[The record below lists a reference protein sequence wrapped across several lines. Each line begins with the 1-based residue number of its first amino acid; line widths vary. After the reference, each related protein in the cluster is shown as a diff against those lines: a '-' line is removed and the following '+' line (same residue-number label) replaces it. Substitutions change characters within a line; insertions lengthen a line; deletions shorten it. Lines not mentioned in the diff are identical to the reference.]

1 MTRLPRRTIKTLTLT
16 FLFAAGCGGGGSTST
31 GSGPPGVD
39 GSKEVT
45 ATTAADKMSVCD
57 WYANLVGGYGAPSS
71 CPLAVLQAPPS
82 QADCTSQF
90 PSCAVTVSDFAA
102 CVVAMIDAQNQCT
115 QAAIDAAEASTACA
129 TVLPANCF
137 GM

>member
-1 MTRLPRRTIKTLTLT
+1 MSHFSCRAIKTLMLA

-31 GSGPPGVD
+31 GSGPAGVD
-39 GSKEVT
+39 GSKDIT
-45 ATTAADKMSVCD
+45 ATTPAEKMAVCD

-71 CPLAVLQAPPS
+71 CALAVLDSPPS

-90 PSCAVTVSDFAA
+90 PSCAVTVSDFAD
-102 CVVAMIDAQNQCT
+102 CVVAVIDAQKQCP
-115 QAAIDAAEASTACA
+115 QAALDAAEASTACA